1 MSNTN
6 GNTGEVLLSIV
17 AGAAIGVG
25 VGILIAPDK
34 GSNTRA
40 KIKDK
45 FNSSKESVE
54 DKFEEFM
61 AYIGQKSKDVTAN
74 IDDALDQAISED
86 GAKKEEL
93 ISYLEE
99 KLKAMKKAAK

>member
-1 MSNTN
+1 MSKTN

-34 GSNTRA
+34 GSKTRK

-45 FNSSKESVE
+45 FNSSKEGVE
-54 DKFEEFM
+54 EKIEEFM
-61 AYIGQKSKDVTAN
+61 SYLNQKSNDVTSN
-74 IDDALDQAISED
+74 IDEAFDEAISED

-99 KLKAMKKAAK
+99 KLKALKKASK

>member
-17 AGAAIGVG
+17 AGAAIGIG

-34 GSNTRA
+34 GSKTRK
-40 KIKDK
+40 KIKNK
-45 FNSSKESVE
+45 FNSTKEGA
-54 DKFEEFM
+54 EEKIEELM
-61 AYIGQKSKDVTAN
+61 AYLGQKSKDVTSN
-74 IDDALDQAISED
+74 IDEAMDEAISQD

-99 KLKAMKKAAK
+99 KLKTLKKATK

>member
-1 MSNTN
+1 MSNSN
-6 GNTGEVLLSIV
+6 GNTGEVLLSIL

-34 GSNTRA
+34 GSNTRE
-40 KIKDK
+40 KIKNK
-45 FNSSKESVE
+45 FNSTKEGA
-54 DKFEEFM
+54 EEKIEELL
-61 AYIGQKSKDVTAN
+61 AYLSRKSDDVTAN
-74 IDDALDQAISED
+74 IDEALDEAISED

-99 KLKAMKKAAK
+99 KLKTLKKASK

>member
-34 GSNTRA
+34 GSKTRK

-45 FNSSKESVE
+45 FNSSKEGVE
-54 DKFEEFM
+54 DKIEEFM
-61 AYIGQKSKDVTAN
+61 DYLSKKSDDVTSN
-74 IDDALDQAISED
+74 IDEAFEEAISED

-93 ISYLEE
+93 IAYLEE
-99 KLKAMKKAAK
+99 KLKALKKASK